1 MNYWEFGDYLAIG
14 AGAHGKISLPK
25 ENRVIRIQKTR
36 SPEDYLRREGSY
48 VSASKDIDI
57 KEMSLEFMMNALRL
71 SQGVDIRTYEGR
83 TGLSV
88 NQIEPVL
95 RKLKEQKLIK
105 NSREKIC
112 PTKKGHMFLN
122 STLEAFFEK

>member
-1 MNYWEFGDYLAIG
+1 
-14 AGAHGKISLPK
+14 
-25 ENRVIRIQKTR
+25 
-36 SPEDYLRREGSY
+36 
-48 VSASKDIDI
+48 
-57 KEMSLEFMMNALRL
+57 MSLEFMMNALRL
-71 SQGVDIRTYEGR
+71 SQGVDIRTYEDR